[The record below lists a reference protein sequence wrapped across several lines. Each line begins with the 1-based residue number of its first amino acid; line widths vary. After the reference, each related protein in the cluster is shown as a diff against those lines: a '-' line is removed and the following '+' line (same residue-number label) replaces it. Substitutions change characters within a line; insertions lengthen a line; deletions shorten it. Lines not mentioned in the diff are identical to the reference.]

1 MHSKL
6 FATLPVLMSCTS
18 LLGEKMPDFELV
30 DINTASETY
39 NTTISPRDSL
49 DLPSAWYFGHTG

>member
-6 FATLPVLMSCTS
+6 FAALPVLISCAPAP
-18 LLGEKMPDFELV
+18 GEKMPDFSLV
-30 DINTASETY
+30 DINTASASY
-39 NTTISPRDSL
+39 NTPISPRDSL